1 MFPETLPYKL
11 ITNESIVS
19 ILNYSQSVC
28 HAYRGLINKKP
39 KFERP
44 NEELAKDK
52 SKNVNPFVI
61 FQCRLQRDDRL
72 HLCNAPI
79 TGSDCDTRTAGSRM
93 GETEQVQFTV

>member
-1 MFPETLPYKL
+1 MFPETLPCKL

-28 HAYRGLINKKP
+28 HAYRGLTNKVKDYINLLKQSH
-39 KFERP
+39 
-44 NEELAKDK
+44 K
-52 SKNVNPFVI
+52 SNNPFVI